1 MRYIII
7 KHIPVSPEKTLP
19 VIMLDVNSEVWEF
32 EDEIEAKNIV
42 AILEANSDSGYK
54 YEVKTV

>member
-7 KHIPVSPEKTLP
+7 KHVPISSEQTLP
-19 VIMLDVNSEVWEF
+19 VIMLDIHSEVWEF
-32 EDEIEAKNIV
+32 ENKDEAEKIAS
-42 AILEANSDSGYK
+42 ILETNSYSGSK

>member
-7 KHIPVSPEKTLP
+7 KHIPISSEQTLP
-19 VIMLDVNSEVWEF
+19 VIMLDTHSEVWEF
-32 EDEIEAKNIV
+32 DHETDAKDMA
-42 AILEANSDSGYK
+42 AILEANSYSGSK